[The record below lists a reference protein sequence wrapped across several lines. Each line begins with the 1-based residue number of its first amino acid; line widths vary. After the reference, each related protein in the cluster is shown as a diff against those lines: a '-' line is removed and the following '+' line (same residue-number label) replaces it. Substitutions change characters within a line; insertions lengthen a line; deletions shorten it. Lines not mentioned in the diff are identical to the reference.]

1 MPNAECRMPNAECR
15 ISLFFSM
22 PLYEYRCKDDGTL
35 LELMRPMSQADA
47 PVQDPE
53 GKGCTFTWVM
63 SVFQSGGQS
72 GGKGDGGQSSSQS
85 SGGHVHSGGCGCGKP
100 RGSCGM

>member
-1 MPNAECRMPNAECR
+1 
-15 ISLFFSM
+15 M
-22 PLYEYRCKDDGTL
+22 PLYEYRCEEDGTL

-47 PVQDPE
+47 PVEDPE
-53 GKGCTFTWVM
+53 GKGRTFTRVM
-63 SVFQSGGQS
+63 SVFQSGG
-72 GGKGDGGQSSSQS
+72 KGDGGSSSGGGQS

>member
-1 MPNAECRMPNAECR
+1 
-15 ISLFFSM
+15 M
-22 PLYEYRCKDDGTL
+22 PLYEYRCEDDGTL

-47 PVQDPE
+47 PVPDPE
-53 GKGCTFTWVM
+53 GKGRTFTRVM
-63 SVFQSGGQS
+63 SVFQSGG
-72 GGKGDGGQSSSQS
+72 KGDSGGGQSSGQS